1 MHESDWLRE
10 PSSQHQSEILPKEHF
25 ESDDHK
31 RNEKKLKIKMKENFE
46 KKCDNKDCLNINM
59 DKNIPDNHFFFQ
71 VSDNISGKR

>member
-1 MHESDWLRE
+1 
-10 PSSQHQSEILPKEHF
+10 
-25 ESDDHK
+25 
-31 RNEKKLKIKMKENFE
+31 MKENFE